1 MKSDDLMKKWA
12 YYLIVSLV
20 LIAFALLMNSGHY

>member
-12 YYLIVSLV
+12 YLSYC
-20 LIAFALLMNSGHY
+20 IAGINRFCAANEQR